1 MRSLATRSKTALM
14 LLAAVVAGEQRAM
27 AGANTEEKF
36 QDLFVTA
43 GYCTGYGAAIGAAI
57 LAFNDHPADN
67 LRFVAMGASMGFIGG
82 TLLGSY
88 IVFSPGFTENKGGD
102 GSTLL
107 SGADL
112 PRQGVVVRPVF
123 DVKRGGVTGVE
134 GGMTLATW

>member
-1 MRSLATRSKTALM
+1 MSSSVTRIVKSLTF
-14 LLAAVVAGEQRAM
+14 AAAMAAAAPHAVAGS
-27 AGANTEEKF
+27 NTEEKF

-57 LAFNDHPADN
+57 LAFNEHPADN

-88 IVFSPGFTENKGGD
+88 IVFSPGFTENATGD

-107 SGADL
+107 AGGAL
-112 PRQGVVVRPVF
+112 PRRGLVVRPTF
-123 DVKRGGVTGVE
+123 DVKRGGLTGVE
-134 GGMTLATW
+134 SGMTLLSW